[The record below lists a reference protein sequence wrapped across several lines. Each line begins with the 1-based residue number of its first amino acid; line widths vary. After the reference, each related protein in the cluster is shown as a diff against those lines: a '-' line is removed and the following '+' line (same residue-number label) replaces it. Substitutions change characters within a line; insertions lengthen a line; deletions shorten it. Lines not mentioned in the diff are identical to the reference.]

1 METINIVLTSS
12 EYYAPYTYV
21 LMLSILE
28 NTSRE
33 IKFYIMTN
41 DMTDLTKDRFE
52 KLKEKH
58 NFEIEYV
65 AVDTKDYPL
74 PKQQRANAIVYSK
87 MNLPKFIPDLKKCLV
102 FDSDIIVKIDVGEI
116 YDIDLG
122 DNYVAWVPDQIDVTL
137 KKESYWLDNFNMS
150 KDKQYINSGVLLLN
164 LEAYKK
170 DNIEQKL
177 IENYEKFKD
186 DILFFDQD
194 LFYITLSD
202 KCIYLDYEYNYL
214 SQLPYTDSKLKER
227 LKETSKIIHYGADL
241 KPWFYPLEEQA
252 EVWWSYA
259 RKTPFYEEIL
269 KRMTISGIALPPP
282 PKNIVKSAIT
292 SFIGNTKSYKTLLRE
307 KQKIVTSAKNIY
319 TKTKSKRKDNLSF
332 SIYSPRSKL
341 KFSLEKIA

>member
-87 MNLPKFIPDLKKCLV
+87 MNLPKFIPNLKKCLV

-122 DNYVAWVPDQIDVTL
+122 DNYVAWVPDQIDITL
-137 KKESYWLDNFNMS
+137 KKEKMWLDNFNMP
-150 KDKQYINSGVLLLN
+150 KNKQYINSGVLLLN

-177 IENYEKFKD
+177 IENYKKFKD

-214 SQLPYTDSKLKER
+214 SQAPYTDPKLKNR
-227 LKETSKIIHYGADL
+227 LRQSSKIIHYGFDY
-241 KPWFYPLEEQA
+241 KPWNYPEEEQA
-252 EVWWSYA
+252 EIWWQYA
-259 RKTPFYEEIL
+259 RKTPFYEELLYRMNCNAVNNKLYKSLNSIFHYNKNLIL
-269 KRMTISGIALPPP
+269 YYKYKILVNLVFG
-282 PKNIVKSAIT
+282 K
-292 SFIGNTKSYKTLLRE
+292 TKERYKFKKHFF
-307 KQKIVTSAKNIY
+307 KQKVNNV
-319 TKTKSKRKDNLSF
+319 R
-332 SIYSPRSKL
+332 KL
-341 KFSLEKIA
+341 KK

>member
-1 METINIVLTSS
+1 MDLINIVLTSS

-28 NTSRE
+28 NTSRKV
-33 IKFYIMTN
+33 KFYILT
-41 DMTDLTKDRFE
+41 TDITESTKDRFE
-52 KLKEKH
+52 TLK
-58 NFEIEYV
+58 NSGTCEIEYV
-65 AVDTKDYPL
+65 EVDLKNYPL

-102 FDSDIIVKIDVGEI
+102 LDSDIIVKIDVGEI

-122 DNYVAWVPDQIDVTL
+122 ENYVAWVPDQIDIAK
-137 KKESYWLDNFNMS
+137 KKEDFWLDNFNMP

-170 DNIEQKL
+170 DSIEKKL
-177 IENYEKFKD
+177 LENYKKFKK

-214 SQLPYTDSKLKER
+214 SQLPYTDSEIKER
-227 LKETSKIIHYGADL
+227 LKKTAKIIHYGADL

-252 EVWWSYA
+252 EIWWSYA
-259 RKTPFYEEIL
+259 KRTPFYEEIL
-269 KRMTISGIALPPP
+269 LRMNAANSKYYISSHLDNL
-282 PKNIVKSAIT
+282 KNYRKNLLKYWKYKILLNFVSGK
-292 SFIGNTKSYKTLLRE
+292 TKQRYKIKKKIY
-307 KQKIVTSAKNIY
+307 KQKI
-319 TKTKSKRKDNLSF
+319 KS
-332 SIYSPRSKL
+332 I
-341 KFSLEKIA
+341 

>member
-52 KLKEKH
+52 ELKNRK
-58 NFEIEYV
+58 NCEIEYV
-65 AVDTKDYPL
+65 FVDTKNYPL

-102 FDSDIIVKIDVGEI
+102 FDSDIIVKTDVGKI

-122 DNYVAWVPDQIDVTL
+122 DNYVAWVPDQIDITL
-137 KKESYWLDNFNMS
+137 KKETYWLDNFNMP

-164 LEAYKK
+164 LDAYKK

-177 IENYEKFKD
+177 LENYEKFKD

-214 SQLPYTDSKLKER
+214 SQLPYTDKTVKER
-227 LKETSKIIHYGADL
+227 LKKTAKIIHYGADL
-241 KPWFYPLEEQA
+241 KPWFFPLEEQA
-252 EVWWSYA
+252 EIWWSYA

>member
-1 METINIVLTSS
+1 M
-12 EYYAPYTYV
+12 
-21 LMLSILE
+21 
-28 NTSRE
+28 
-33 IKFYIMTN
+33 
-41 DMTDLTKDRFE
+41 
-52 KLKEKH
+52 
-58 NFEIEYV
+58 
-65 AVDTKDYPL
+65 
-74 PKQQRANAIVYSK
+74 PKN
-87 MNLPKFIPDLKKCLV
+87 
-102 FDSDIIVKIDVGEI
+102 
-116 YDIDLG
+116 
-122 DNYVAWVPDQIDVTL
+122 
-137 KKESYWLDNFNMS
+137 
-150 KDKQYINSGVLLLN
+150 KQYINSGVLLLN

-269 KRMTISGIALPPP
+269 LRMNETRNRYYLENL
-282 PKNIVKSAIT
+282 KNRSHNQFNYLKYRFLLNFVTGK
-292 SFIGNTKSYKTLLRE
+292 TKLRYKHKKQFY
-307 KQKIVTSAKNIY
+307 KQKLQII
-319 TKTKSKRKDNLSF
+319 
-332 SIYSPRSKL
+332 
-341 KFSLEKIA
+341 